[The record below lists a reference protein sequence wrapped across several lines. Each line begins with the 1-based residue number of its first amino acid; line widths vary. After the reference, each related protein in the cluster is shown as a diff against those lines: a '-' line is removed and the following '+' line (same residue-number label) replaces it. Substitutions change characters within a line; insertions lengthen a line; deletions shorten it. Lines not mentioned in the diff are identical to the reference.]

1 MPDAGYKVN
10 EHWIFFLSFFL
21 PNSTLGQFSGD
32 KTVSSSPRTKITQL
46 SFLKKKKERKKKQRE
61 ISSC

>member
-1 MPDAGYKVN
+1 MPDAGYTVN

-32 KTVSSSPRTKITQL
+32 NTVSSSQRTKITQL
-46 SFLKKKKERKKKQRE
+46 SFLKKKERKKKNQRE